1 MLFGE
6 FQKHP
11 TMKFNPTTKQ
21 VFTNSGELIKQLDC
35 PFRMDWLGMEKASDY
50 HRSCTVC
57 GRSVLDTE
65 KLSDAELLARVQEDP
80 QTCLKIG
87 LNQENVILVSDGL
100 KT

>member
-6 FQKHP
+6 LQQHP

-21 VFTNSGELIKQLDC
+21 VFTNSGELIKKLDC
-35 PFRMDWLGMEKASDY
+35 PFRMDWEGMEKASDH

-57 GRSVLDTE
+57 GRAVLDTE
-65 KLSDAELLARVQEDP
+65 KFSDAELLARVKEDP